1 MRRVPR
7 TRPLRVLVAPD
18 GFGGTLTA
26 AAAAS
31 AMAEGWAR
39 ARGRD
44 ELALAPQS
52 DGGPGFIDVLRR
64 GIGPAHVESRW
75 ADVTGPLGAP
85 ARARWLRAGDTAFI
99 ESAQACGLRLLGRP
113 PDRDTAMDATSFGV
127 GELIA
132 RAVAEGAE
140 RVVVGLGGS
149 ACTDGGAGAAAAFGG
164 VRRMRGALGG
174 VELTAAVDVRSPLL
188 GVEGAAAVF
197 GPQKG
202 ADDADTVRLLEE
214 RLREWG
220 AVLLADTGVD
230 VRDGAGAGAAG
241 GLGGLLMAL
250 GARVRQGAGIVG
262 EVTGRGAAVG
272 EADVVLTGEGCVDAG
287 SARGKVVGH
296 LAEEAARHGARV
308 VVIAGRIAL
317 AEPDL
322 RRMGVDEAWSAVEAA
337 GPSTRRWRIP
347 RRTWPRLRG
356 GPRRPWPG
364 RRDPRIFPDPQAAGM
379 LRRAVPLSL

>member
-52 DGGPGFIDVLRR
+52 DGGPGFVDVLRR

-127 GELIA
+127 GELIG
-132 RAVAEGAE
+132 RAVAEGTE

-230 VRDGAGAGAAG
+230 VRGDAGAGAAG
-241 GLGGLLMAL
+241 GLGGLLMAM

-272 EADVVLTGEGCVDAG
+272 EADVVLTGEGRVDAG

-322 RRMGVDEAWSAVEAA
+322 RRMGVDEAWSAVDVAGSVDAAMAHPAAHVSEAA
-337 GPSTRRWRIP
+337 
-347 RRTWPRLRG
+347 
-356 GPRRPWPG
+356 
-364 RRDPRIFPDPQAAGM
+364 
-379 LRRAVPLSL
+379 RRAAQAMAGTA